1 MSSLRK
7 MKLNEALPLAEKF
20 FESFGMK
27 SMIALLGGKW
37 INVVTVIHL
46 TRRKDSGKETCL

>member
-1 MSSLRK
+1 